1 MKPSGF
7 LFCGTGLLRFARND
21 GWGRWIASRSESSG
35 FAESVIGCAFARPV
49 GSQMMASA
57 MAPPTQDYGRTVWIR
72 PRQCASLS
80 PNRLKNPAIRENDV
94 KSRGLGALSIAIV
107 ALGLWGAARPAM
119 AEDTI
124 TVWWGKGF
132 YKSEDDALLEAI
144 KKFQAKTGIKVELSQ
159 YAIQDMIPKTVAALD
174 SGTVPDVAYSDSYDV
189 QAAGKWAFEGK
200 LEDLSDI
207 LTPMKSAF
215 APNTL
220 ETALLYNGQ
229 TKKKAYYGFP
239 LKQQSMHVEIWSDML
254 EQAGFKVSDIPTKW
268 EDYWSFW
275 CDKVQPAIRKATSQR
290 IYGVGQPMGVESTDS
305 FQSFYTFMD
314 AYNVKLVDDDG
325 KLLVDDPKVR
335 DGLVHALK
343 DYTDTYIRGCTP
355 PSSTTWKDPD
365 NNVAFHNKTIVMTH
379 NFTISIAAKWFEDST
394 NPALTPEQRAAGKKA
409 YEETIITASFPNKPD
424 GTPIKYR
431 SDVKTGVIFT
441 AAKHKEQGKEFV
453 KFLMQEENLGPYV
466 EGALGRWFPVT
477 SAGQKSPF
485 WQADRHR
492 KAVYTQFT
500 GGTTPFDFT
509 KNYKFTILNNENVW
523 AKAMNRVVS
532 EKVPVE
538 KAVDELIA
546 RIKEVAG

>member
-1 MKPSGF
+1 VRSRTIRALALTAAAAGLF
-7 LFCGTGLLRFARND
+7 L
-21 GWGRWIASRSESSG
+21 
-35 FAESVIGCAFARPV
+35 
-49 GSQMMASA
+49 
-57 MAPPTQDYGRTVWIR
+57 
-72 PRQCASLS
+72 
-80 PNRLKNPAIRENDV
+80 
-94 KSRGLGALSIAIV
+94 
-107 ALGLWGAARPAM
+107 AAAPAM
-119 AEDTI
+119 AQEKI
-124 TVWWGKGF
+124 TVWWVKGF

-144 KKFQAKTGIKVELSQ
+144 KKFEAKTNIQVELSQ
-159 YAIQDMIPKTVAALD
+159 YSVQDMIPKTVAALD
-174 SGTVPDVAYSDSYDV
+174 SGTPPDVAYADSYDV

-207 LTPMKSAF
+207 LTPMKAAF

-220 ETALLYNGQ
+220 ETASLYNDQ

-239 LKQQSMHVEIWSDML
+239 LKQQTMHVNIWKDML
-254 EQAGFKVSDIPTKW
+254 EQAGFKESDIPTKW
-268 EDYWSFW
+268 ADYWSFW
-275 CDKVQPAIRKATSQR
+275 CDKVQPAIRKATGQR
-290 IYGVGQPMGVESTDS
+290 IYAVGQPMGVESTDS

-314 AYNVKLVDDDG
+314 AYNVKLVDDNG

-335 DGLVHALK
+335 ENLIGALK
-343 DYTDTYIRGCTP
+343 DYTDTYTRGCTP

-409 YEETIITASFPNKPD
+409 YEQDIITAGFPNKPD
-424 GTPIKYR
+424 GSPMKYR

-441 AAKHKEQGKEFV
+441 AAKNKAQGKEFV
-453 KFLMQEENLGPYV
+453 KFLLQEENLQPYV
-466 EGALGRWFPVT
+466 EGGLGRWFPVT

-485 WQADRHR
+485 WQSDRHR
-492 KAVYTQFT
+492 KTVYTQFT
-500 GGTTPFDFT
+500 GGTLPFDFT

-532 EKVPVE
+532 EKVPVD

-546 RIKEVAG
+546 RIKQVAG

>member
-1 MKPSGF
+1 VRSKGNV
-7 LFCGTGLLRFARND
+7 ARK
-21 GWGRWIASRSESSG
+21 
-35 FAESVIGCAFARPV
+35 V
-49 GSQMMASA
+49 
-57 MAPPTQDYGRTVWIR
+57 
-72 PRQCASLS
+72 
-80 PNRLKNPAIRENDV
+80 
-94 KSRGLGALSIAIV
+94 ALSVLLA
-107 ALGLWGAARPAM
+107 AAGLSYAAVPA
-119 AEDTI
+119 AAQEKI
-124 TVWWGKGF
+124 TVWWSKGF
-132 YKSEDDALLEAI
+132 YRSEDDALIAAI
-144 KKFQAKTGIKVELSQ
+144 KKFEAKTNIKVELSQ

-174 SGTVPDVAYSDSYDV
+174 SGTVPDVAFSDSYDV
-189 QAAGKWAFEGK
+189 QASGKWAFEGK

-207 LTPMKSAF
+207 LVPMKAAF

-220 ETALLYNGQ
+220 ETAFLYNHV
-229 TKKKAYYGFP
+229 TKKRAYYGFP
-239 LKQQSMHVEIWSDML
+239 MKQQSMHVQIWGDML
-254 EQAGFKVSDIPTKW
+254 EQAGFKQADIPTKW

-275 CDKVQPAIRKATSQR
+275 CDKVQPAIRKATGQR

-325 KLLVDDPKVR
+325 KILVDDPKVR
-335 DGLVHALK
+335 QGLIHALK
-343 DYTDTYIRGCTP
+343 DYTDTYIKGCTP

-365 NNVAFHNKTIVMTH
+365 NNVAFHNRTIVMTH

-394 NPALTPEQRAAGKKA
+394 NPALTDEQRAAGKKA
-409 YEETIITASFPNKPD
+409 YEQTIITASFPNKPD

-431 SDVKTGVIFT
+431 SDVKTGSIFT
-441 AAKHKEQGKEFV
+441 AAKNKAQGKEFI
-453 KFLMQEENLGPYV
+453 KFMMQEENLRPYV

-477 SAGQKSPF
+477 TASQASPF

-492 KAVYTQFT
+492 KAVWTQFT

-509 KNYKFTILNNENVW
+509 KNWKFTILNNENVW

-532 EKVPVE
+532 EKVPVD

>member
-1 MKPSGF
+1 MSF
-7 LFCGTGLLRFARND
+7 RERIALLAAAAALVVAA
-21 GWGRWIASRSESSG
+21 G
-35 FAESVIGCAFARPV
+35 
-49 GSQMMASA
+49 
-57 MAPPTQDYGRTVWIR
+57 
-72 PRQCASLS
+72 
-80 PNRLKNPAIRENDV
+80 PA
-94 KSRGLGALSIAIV
+94 LAQ
-107 ALGLWGAARPAM
+107 
-119 AEDTI
+119 DTI
-124 TVWWGKGF
+124 TVWWSKGF
-132 YKSEDDALLEAI
+132 YKSEDDALIAAI
-144 KKFQAKTGIKVELSQ
+144 KKFEDKTGIKVELSQ

-174 SGTVPDVAYSDSYDV
+174 SGTVPDVAFSDSYDV
-189 QAAGKWAFEGK
+189 QAQGKWAYEGK

-207 LTPMKSAF
+207 MLPMKAAF

-220 ETALLYNGQ
+220 ETTYLYNDQ
-229 TKKKAYYGFP
+229 AKKRAYYGFP
-239 LKQQSMHVEIWSDML
+239 LKQQSMHVQIWKDLL
-254 EQAGFKVSDIPTKW
+254 EKAGYKESDIPNQW
-268 EDYWSFW
+268 NDYWSFW
-275 CDKVQPAIRKATSQR
+275 CDKVQPAIRKATGQR
-290 IYGVGQPMGVESTDS
+290 IYGVGQPMGVESTNS

-335 DGLVHALK
+335 DGLIHALK
-343 DYTDTYIRGCTP
+343 DYTDTYIKGCTP

-394 NPALTPEQRAAGKKA
+394 NPALTEAQRAAGKKA
-409 YEETIITASFPNKPD
+409 YEEDIITASFPHKPD
-424 GTPIKYR
+424 GSAIRYR
-431 SDVKTGVIFT
+431 SDVKTGLIFT
-441 AAKHKEQGKEFV
+441 AAKHKAEGKQFIS
-453 KFLMQEENLGPYV
+453 FLLQEENVRPYI

-477 SAGQKSPF
+477 LASQQSPF

-509 KNYKFTILNNENVW
+509 KNWKFTILNNENVW

-532 EKVPVE
+532 EKVPVD

>member
-1 MKPSGF
+1 M
-7 LFCGTGLLRFARND
+7 
-21 GWGRWIASRSESSG
+21 
-35 FAESVIGCAFARPV
+35 
-49 GSQMMASA
+49 
-57 MAPPTQDYGRTVWIR
+57 
-72 PRQCASLS
+72 
-80 PNRLKNPAIRENDV
+80 RENNV
-94 KSRGLGALSIAIV
+94 RSKVIGALSLAV
-107 ALGLWGAARPAM
+107 AAVGLFAATAPVVAQ
-119 AEDTI
+119 EKKI

-144 KKFQAKTGIKVELSQ
+144 KKFEAKTGIKVELSQ

-174 SGTVPDVAYSDSYDV
+174 SGTVPDVAYADTYDV
-189 QAAGKWAFEGK
+189 QAQGKWAFEGR

-207 LTPMKSAF
+207 LLPMKSAL

-220 ETALLYNGQ
+220 EFFFNDTA
-229 TKKKAYYGFP
+229 TTEKRSYYGFP
-239 LKQQSMHVEIWSDML
+239 LKQQSMHVQIWQDML
-254 EQAGFKVSDIPTKW
+254 EQAGFKQSDIPTKW

-275 CDKVQPAIRKATSQR
+275 CDKVQAASRKATGQR
-290 IYGVGQPMGVESTDS
+290 IYAVGQPMGVESTDS

-325 KLLVDDPKVR
+325 KLTVDDPKVR
-335 DGLVHALK
+335 DGLIHALK
-343 DYTDTYIRGCTP
+343 DYTDTYIKGCTP

-379 NFTISIAAKWFEDST
+379 NFTISIAAKWLDDAN

-409 YEETIITASFPNKPD
+409 YEEVIITSSFPNKPD

-431 SDVKTGVIFT
+431 SDVKTGPMFAVAKNK
-441 AAKHKEQGKEFV
+441 AAGKDII
-453 KFLMQEENLGPYV
+453 KFLMQEENLRPYI

-477 SAGQKSPF
+477 TASQQSPW

-492 KAVYTQFT
+492 KAVYNQFT

-509 KNYKFTILNNENVW
+509 KNWKFTILNNENVW

-532 EKVPVE
+532 EKVPVD
-538 KAVDELIA
+538 KAVDELIT
-546 RIKEVAG
+546 RIKQIAG